1 MLHCIIQPS
10 FCAVVNIQD
19 RFPVTSRGF
28 YNIRKGVTR
37 TYRYLTLLVL
47 SGYAQNQEGSSMLT
61 ILFVFELA
69 ISFDPVFTLEVLTA
83 LVGLVGKG
91 AFAYYWMKRINK
103 EA

>member
-1 MLHCIIQPS
+1 
-10 FCAVVNIQD
+10 
-19 RFPVTSRGF
+19 
-28 YNIRKGVTR
+28 
-37 TYRYLTLLVL
+37 
-47 SGYAQNQEGSSMLT
+47 MLT

-69 ISFDPVFTLEVLTA
+69 ISLDPVFTLEVLTA